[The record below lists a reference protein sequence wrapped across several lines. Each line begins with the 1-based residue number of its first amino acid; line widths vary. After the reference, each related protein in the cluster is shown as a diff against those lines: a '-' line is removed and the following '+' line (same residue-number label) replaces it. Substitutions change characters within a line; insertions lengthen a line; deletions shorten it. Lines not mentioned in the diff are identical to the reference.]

1 MAFED
6 REGEERAY
14 PYWAGWHT
22 VGCAIL
28 FFGLL
33 GSIGVSLLP
42 AGYERVQTGDLPT
55 GIAMMVM
62 GVFGIPTLA
71 MAFLSL
77 AGGIRDTFRPPLL
90 RVTVTGLVLPIEA
103 RGDPPEDEYGEP
115 IGDEPPQPETVPFA
129 AIKWVKRGGPRLN
142 EAMEIAHDLSKVEL
156 RIRQCMMRR
165 ADFDELEGALRD
177 AVPAAFLSA
186 PPEPQADTKPT

>member
-6 REGEERAY
+6 RTEERAY
-14 PYWAGWHT
+14 PYWTGWHT

-42 AGYERVQTGDLPT
+42 AGYDRVRTGDLPT
-55 GIAMMVM
+55 GVAMIVM
-62 GVFGIPTLA
+62 GVFGVPTLA

-90 RVTVTGLVLPIEA
+90 RVTADALVLPIEA
-103 RGDPPEDEYGEP
+103 RGEPPQDEYGEP
-115 IGDEPPQPETVPFA
+115 IGDEPPQPETVPLA
-129 AIKWVKRGGPRLN
+129 TIKWVKLSGPQFNRVLN
-142 EAMEIAHDLSKVEL
+142 ITHDLSETEL
-156 RIRQCMMRR
+156 QIRQHMMRT
-165 ADFDELEGALRD
+165 ADFDELEEVLRA
-177 AVPAAFLSA
+177 AVPMAFLSA
-186 PPEPQADTKPT
+186 PSEPGAGG